1 MNFFIYNLETKIYKN
16 QKKRPKVISVSAKL
30 RSKIAMF
37 KKISLVPFL
46 AIIEAMALLANNLIM
61 LGRLIWSFRHL
72 EYQNWSIISDSIG
85 RYRML

>member
-1 MNFFIYNLETKIYKN
+1 MYNLETKIYK
-16 QKKRPKVISVSAKL
+16 KSEKDLKL
-30 RSKIAMF
+30 F
-37 KKISLVPFL
+37 LPLQNCVKKIPMFEKFSLVPFL